1 MIENIRIML
10 SENADLQYKSFHQSL
25 VPELESMIGV
35 RIPKLR
41 EIARWTSKQNWQP
54 IWEELSKECYEELM
68 IRGMLIGYSKL
79 SQKEQTEY
87 LKRFVPLINNWAI
100 CDCCCSTWKFMK
112 KDQDYWFSFLK
123 PYFSSIYE
131 FQVRFAVVALLDYF
145 VEEKYLQEI
154 FSVFDNIQQHDYYV
168 QMAIAWAIS
177 VCFVKY
183 PRETESYLRSNHLDD
198 FTQNK
203 AIQKIR
209 ESNRVSREG
218 KEEVLTWK
226 RS

>member
-1 MIENIRIML
+1 MIAKIREKL
-10 SENADLQYKSFHQSL
+10 SENADLQYKNFHQSL
-25 VPELESMIGV
+25 VPGLESMIGV

-41 EIARWTSKQNWQP
+41 EIAKWASKQNWQP
-54 IWEELSKECYEELM
+54 IWGELSEECYEELM
-68 IRGMLIGYSKL
+68 IKGMLIGYSNIT
-79 SQKEQTEY
+79 QKEQTEY
-87 LKRFVPLINNWAI
+87 LKRFIPLINNWAI

-123 PYFSSIYE
+123 PYLSSIDE

-145 VEEKYLQEI
+145 VEEKYLHKI
-154 FSVFDNIQQHDYYV
+154 FSFFDHIQQHDYYV
-168 QMAIAWAIS
+168 QMAVAWAVS

-183 PRETESYLRSNHLDD
+183 PGETKLYLCSNHLDD

-209 ESNRVSREG
+209 ESNRVSREL

-226 RS
+226 RI